1 MTAPARDRAG
11 IIRDSIGI
19 GVATGAYGIS
29 FGAIAIAAG
38 LDVWQ
43 AQVLSGFMF
52 TGASQFAL
60 VGVLGAGGGALVA
73 VATAAL
79 LGLRNTFYGLHMAP
93 ILRVRGVRRMAAAQ
107 LTIDESTGMAVRYED
122 DDNDARLAFWST
134 GLAVF
139 ILWNLGTL
147 LGALGA
153 GLLGEPATWGLD
165 AAIPAAFLAL
175 LWPRLTTARIRI
187 VALIA
192 VVIAVALSPFM
203 AAGLPVLLAGA
214 GAVAIGVALQG
225 TSQHSSLPDDRDP
238 HDASPRGD
246 ES

>member
-1 MTAPARDRAG
+1 MSASDPNRSA

-43 AQVLSGFMF
+43 AQVLSGLMF

-73 VATAAL
+73 IATAAL

-93 ILRVRGVRRMAAAQ
+93 IIRARGFRRLTAAQ
-107 LTIDESTGMAVRYED
+107 LTIDESTGMAVRYEND
-122 DDNDARLAFWST
+122 DESARLAFWAT
-134 GLAVF
+134 GLSVF

-153 GLLGEPATWGLD
+153 GLLGEPETWGLD

-175 LWPRLTTARIRI
+175 LWPRLTTGRVRF
-187 VALIA
+187 VAAVA
-192 VVIAVALSPFM
+192 VVIALVCSPFL
-203 AAGLPVLLAGA
+203 APGVPVLLAGA
-214 GAVAIGVALQG
+214 GAVVVGLLINDR
-225 TSQHSSLPDDRDP
+225 SLTAR
-238 HDASPRGD
+238 AEGSGSITAED
-246 ES
+246 ETP

>member
-1 MTAPARDRAG
+1 MSTNSPDRSA

-19 GVATGAYGIS
+19 GVATGAYGVS

-43 AQVLSGFMF
+43 AQILSGLMF

-93 ILRVRGVRRMAAAQ
+93 ILRPRGFRRLAAAH
-107 LTIDESTGMAVRYED
+107 LTIDESTGMAVRYERD
-122 DDNDARLAFWST
+122 DEAARLAFWAT
-134 GLAVF
+134 GLSVF

-153 GLLGEPATWGLD
+153 GLLGEPETWGLD

-175 LWPRLTTARIRI
+175 LWPRLTTARIRVVAAVAVAI
-187 VALIA
+187 ALIC
-192 VVIAVALSPFM
+192 SPFL
-203 AAGLPVLLAGA
+203 APGVPVLLAGA
-214 GAVAIGVALQG
+214 GAVAVGVLI
-225 TSQHSSLPDDRDP
+225 TRRSHFPRDRDSGS
-238 HDASPRGD
+238 SPSTDQR
-246 ES
+246 S

>member
-1 MTAPARDRAG
+1 MTVPARDRSG

-43 AQVLSGFMF
+43 AQVLSGLMF

-93 ILRVRGVRRMAAAQ
+93 ILRPRGLRRLAAAQ
-107 LTIDESTGMAVRYED
+107 VTIDESTGMAVRYED
-122 DDNDARLAFWST
+122 SDDDARLAFWST

-153 GLLGEPATWGLD
+153 GLLGEPETWGLD

-175 LWPRLTTARIRI
+175 LWPRLTTGRIRL

-192 VVIAVALSPFM
+192 VVIAVALSPFL
-203 AAGLPVLLAGA
+203 AAGIPVLLAGA
-214 GAVAIGVALQG
+214 GAVAIGVALQSRPERSG
-225 TSQHSSLPDDRDP
+225 
-238 HDASPRGD
+238 SPRNSDAQESPSQGD
-246 ES
+246 EA

>member
-1 MTAPARDRAG
+1 MTSPSRDRSG

-29 FGAIAIAAG
+29 FGAIAVAAG

-93 ILRVRGVRRMAAAQ
+93 ILRTRGARRLAAAQ

-122 DDNDARLAFWST
+122 NDDDARLAFWST
-134 GLAVF
+134 GIAVF
-139 ILWNLGTL
+139 VLWNLGTL

-153 GLLGEPATWGLD
+153 GLLGEPETWGLD

-175 LWPRLTTARIRI
+175 LWPRLTTARIRF

-192 VVIAVALSPFM
+192 VVIAVVLSPFL

-214 GAVAIGVALQG
+214 GAVAVGVALQG
-225 TSQHSSLPDDRDP
+225 RSQPPSQPRDADP
-238 HDASPRGD
+238 HDSSPRSD
-246 ES
+246 DS

>member
-1 MTAPARDRAG
+1 MSTNSRERSA

-93 ILRVRGVRRMAAAQ
+93 ILRTRGIRRLGAAH
-107 LTIDESTGMAVRYED
+107 LTIDESTGMAVRYERD
-122 DDNDARLAFWST
+122 DEAARLAFWAT
-134 GLAVF
+134 GLSVF

-153 GLLGEPATWGLD
+153 GLLGEPETWGLD

-175 LWPRLTTARIRI
+175 LWPRLTTARIRFVAAVAVAI
-187 VALIA
+187 ALIC
-192 VVIAVALSPFM
+192 SPFL
-203 AAGLPVLLAGA
+203 APGVPVLLAGA
-214 GAVAIGVALQG
+214 GAVAVGVLLNGRSGFSRDQDSG
-225 TSQHSSLPDDRDP
+225 PSPSTGESS
-238 HDASPRGD
+238 
-246 ES
+246 